1 MQDAKEK
8 GAETLN
14 FEDALQR
21 LEDIVGSME
30 EGEIAL
36 DDLVR
41 KYEEGN
47 ELLKVCGKRLR
58 DAELKIELLKK
69 NGSGESLESLDSEPA

>member
-1 MQDAKEK
+1 VQDANENEA
-8 GAETLN
+8 GIT

-21 LEDIVGSME
+21 LGEIVESME
-30 EGEIAL
+30 EGEIPLAEL
-36 DDLVR
+36 LT

-69 NGSGESLESLDSEPA
+69 NAGSESLEAFDADPA